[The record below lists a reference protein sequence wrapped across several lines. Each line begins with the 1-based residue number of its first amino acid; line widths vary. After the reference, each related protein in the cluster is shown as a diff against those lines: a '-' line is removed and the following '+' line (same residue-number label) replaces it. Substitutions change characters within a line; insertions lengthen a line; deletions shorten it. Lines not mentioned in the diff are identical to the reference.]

1 MLKNPK
7 MVFTSFL
14 MVILLSSCLT
24 TGDEVSR
31 GDVDDYP
38 AVRGQSDDKGVPDR
52 AVVIDDD
59 VENGGGDTLIDDD
72 VEKPSGVKTTSKSV
86 QRQANKDDSKNGT
99 RTGAAGN
106 ENSAAQRKAAVK
118 NVVKSDKQENPPS
131 DNNSSKNSTYEE
143 RLSALENLS
152 KRLNNIEPVDNRDNT
167 VPKEREYKIAIQPD
181 IKKEYADWMIKNN
194 ASDKEERT
202 FESQNIV
209 ADENSELTISIDGA
223 GFLIKEIE
231 PFKSLKLLV
240 RKNYDDRTV
249 FSFKTNLSGDL
260 YIDFVRY
267 DEGSD
272 SVYTRRYFV
281 NVKPRELGGKK
292 EVKKKEK
299 TQKKA
304 VKEKNQDYRKDLAN
318 GLFAQ
323 GNYEEAKKWFVDML
337 NEGKADYEVNY
348 KMGVIENELGNA
360 AEAGKYFMN
369 NLNEDGNP
377 FYDEALAFYSAIL
390 KNSKK
395 YKEALDLLYKYG
407 VLKDLS
413 EKGMQSVRMGLA
425 DVYYMM
431 GNFTEAAKEY
441 KRFYSLYPGASDVPK
456 VLFYLAYSMEN
467 YPKNPEFDE
476 AKRIYNLIVDNYPE
490 SVYYKQAKNRI
501 LYIDRHYLKVN

>member
-1 MLKNPK
+1 MLKNLSIIF
-7 MVFTSFL
+7 MIL
-14 MVILLSSCLT
+14 LLSSCLT
-24 TGDEVSR
+24 TGDEVN
-31 GDVDDYP
+31 GAGVDDYP
-38 AVRGQSDDKGVPDR
+38 AVREPSADKGVPDK
-52 AVVIDDD
+52 AIVIDDD
-59 VENGGGDTLIDDD
+59 IENGTADAVIDDD
-72 VEKPSGVKTTSKSV
+72 LEKSPGVKTASKLT
-86 QRQANKDDSKNGT
+86 QKQADKDNKKSDKKNGDSS
-99 RTGAAGN
+99 GSAGN
-106 ENSAAQRKAAVK
+106 ENSPAQRKAAVK
-118 NVVKSDKQENPPS
+118 NVVKTDKTENPPS
-131 DNNSSKNSTYEE
+131 DNNGSKNTNYEE
-143 RLSALENLS
+143 RLIALENLS
-152 KRLNNIEPVDNRDNT
+152 KKLNNIEPTVDGDNT
-167 VPKEREYKIAIQPD
+167 VPKEREYRIAIQPD
-181 IKKEYADWMIKNN
+181 IRKEYADWMIKNN
-194 ASDKEERT
+194 ASDKEERA

-223 GFLIKEIE
+223 GFLIKEIN
-231 PFKSLKLLV
+231 PFKSLKLFL

-249 FSFKTNLSGDL
+249 FSFKTNLSGDM

-267 DEGSD
+267 DEASD

-281 NVKPRELGGKK
+281 NVKPRELSGKK
-292 EVKKKEK
+292 EVKKKDK
-299 TQKKA
+299 AQKKT

-323 GNYEEAKKWFVDML
+323 GNDEEAKKWFIEMI

-413 EKGMQSVRMGLA
+413 DKGMQSVRMGLA

-431 GNFTEAAKEY
+431 GNFAEAAKEY
-441 KRFYSLYPGASDVPK
+441 KRFYSLYPGSSDVPK

-476 AKRIYNLIVDNYPE
+476 AKRIYNLIIDNYPE